1 MNNYQGKVFYS
12 TNPNQKFGFV
22 FSYVLIYSF
31 REDFLVKSAK
41 KTVKIFTNK

>member
-1 MNNYQGKVFYS
+1 MLFNLQLRTFD
-12 TNPNQKFGFV
+12 FGVV
-22 FSYVLIYSF
+22 FSPILIYSF